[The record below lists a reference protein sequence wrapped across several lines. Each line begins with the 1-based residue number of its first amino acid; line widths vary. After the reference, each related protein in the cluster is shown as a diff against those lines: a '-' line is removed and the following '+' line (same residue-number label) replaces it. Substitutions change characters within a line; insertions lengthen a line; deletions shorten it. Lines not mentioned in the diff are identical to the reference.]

1 MEIKKQFEEVISL
14 RLEEAKNLKSE
25 DDYAVDDAVKLTNCL
40 IEIKKMESDEETK
53 KEEQK
58 RQIQKE
64 RWQNGIAI
72 AGIIIPSAI
81 SIYGICKTF
90 KFDDAGGIISSTL
103 GRGFLNK
110 VIPKK

>member
-14 RLEEAKNLKSE
+14 RLEEAKDLKSE
-25 DDYAVDDAVKLTNCL
+25 DSYAVDDAVKLTDCL
-40 IEIKKMESDEETK
+40 IEIKKMESDEEAK

-72 AGIIIPSAI
+72 AGIVIPSAI

>member
-14 RLEEAKNLKSE
+14 RLEEAKDLKSE
-25 DDYAVDDAVKLTNCL
+25 DSYAVDDTVKLTDCL
-40 IEIKKMESDEETK
+40 IAIKKMESDEDAK

-72 AGIIIPSAI
+72 AGIVIPSAI

-103 GRGFLNK
+103 GRGFLDK